1 MFSRKKKDKDKESK
15 EERKKEKKDKKE
27 KKEKK
32 HKFFSR
38 GERRDHS
45 GMSHEELAQLEES
58 ALKRGIFNVS
68 LTRRKKHQPDT
79 DSLENQPMATQA
91 SDSSETSSLSSMG
104 RGSGQFPGEALEG
117 ATAAPVPP
125 RRSSENRPPVPP
137 KPAARPKKGILK
149 SSFGK
154 ADKMRISASLD
165 DTHTLARNTVM
176 NENLFSGDEE
186 QPLEAPP
193 RKKITSPRAAQAEVP
208 LFPTLGEKTF
218 NADLRLPAVAPPK
231 PPRSRD
237 ININRQPTGDF
248 GFSLRR
254 GVIVERT
261 YDNKELQKVVHFA
274 EPTFAK
280 NNLTGLLPGDRL
292 VEVNG
297 VNVEQCTRDEVV
309 EMIKK
314 SGDSVNLKVQPIPE
328 LSELTSRT
336 GSEAETPAEQSP
348 VHTGTLKRSGSMR
361 YKKDKRAK
369 SEDQVAEEQ
378 SWLSHA
384 EKVWLVHK
392 GGFAGAGLLPG
403 QGDIPEGRVKVK
415 LDHGGEVLEVDEDD
429 VEKANPT
436 QHDRAEDIASLRYL
450 NESGVLHTLRQRYG
464 SNLIHTYA
472 GPTLL
477 VINPMHPLSVYSD
490 KVIQMFKGCKQE
502 DMPPHIYAA
511 AQTAYRN
518 MLSSRLDQSLIF
530 LGSSG
535 SGKTMNSRHVLQY
548 LATVAGTVN
557 NKVTVEKLNAVC
569 TILEAFGNSKT
580 AMNNNATRYAHIT
593 TLDFDHSGQVVSAAI
608 QTLLLD
614 KSRVVRRPEGELSFN
629 VFYQLLAGADSIL
642 KNELYLSNLEP
653 NMFITPL
660 DRTDDRQRASLA
672 WARLQGAMEV
682 LGFTDDEQKA
692 IWSVLAAVY
701 HLGAAGAVKGSASVG
716 AQFAKPSAAQ
726 KAASLLGYEVEELAQ
741 CVFKVGGAV
750 TRATSFRGGDRPAS
764 SPTEPPSPVELL
776 EGMAVGLYAELF
788 NVVVSLMNRCL
799 ASTYR
804 SVSSMVLLDVPGFQN
819 PQTVGRER
827 GASFEDL
834 CYNYAN
840 ERLQLSFHDTTFTSL
855 QDRYAQ
861 ENIDCSFETVTSTP
875 APMVAVIDKP
885 GQQGLDW
892 DQDEL
897 SRTNLD
903 TQALDHKGLLW
914 ILEEESLM
922 PGATEESFLQR
933 VYSCYGDGTS
943 RREGLVHRGT
953 KKSSFILRHAQG
965 SNPVQYDVTN
975 WLKHARESPAT
986 KNAAGVL
993 QDSQKENVCG
1003 LFAGRLPTSNI
1014 YSGSVVGLESASSLR
1029 RISSI
1034 RKSFTGGAAA
1044 VKKRSLCMQ
1053 VKYQVDGIMDT
1064 IKRTRTHFV
1073 CCLMPQVNAGLCDPK
1088 NGMLTKSSQTTS
1100 TDTVDMLNVP
1110 LVRSQIRGM
1119 ESLEAVRT
1127 YRQGYPEHMLFGE
1140 FRRRFEVLAP
1150 AGDRPNEPVLDE
1162 RKAAEDLLSHLD
1174 LEKTSYRMGLS
1185 QVFFRAGALA
1195 QLEDQRDEKTT
1206 DTISKFQA
1214 HCRGYI
1220 ARQNLKKIK
1229 VQELAIRCIQR
1240 NVKIYMAVRN
1250 WPWFRLVTKVLPL
1263 LNVHRTE
1270 DELKE
1275 KLVEVDQLKAK
1286 LEKIEKER
1294 NDLRQANNKLETKV
1308 ADLTSELSD
1317 EHSTANSASEM
1328 LETETGERMKLEK
1341 EMTQLQ
1347 DQNDGLQQKMRQ
1359 MEIELTQMRLIKASR
1374 IGAVESDEEEDEG
1387 ESIYRVK
1394 YERAMRENEFIKKQ
1408 LQQKHEDEMEQHLT
1422 AKKQLERKLAD
1433 ALEDAEEQQRQVSSL
1448 KKKCQ
1453 RVTAEMQDM
1462 KLHLETQQERNSQL
1476 EKKQRKF
1483 DHDVH
1488 IIQEETVREKAAKDR
1503 LQHEKDQ
1510 MQTELMRLKNSLA
1523 DREAEYDNLTIKAQ
1537 RIEVELTE
1545 MSSAGSLDD
1554 KEVASL
1560 RHAKRDLE
1568 AKVKDQEEELDEQ
1581 AGQIQMLE
1589 QAKLRL
1595 EMEMEKQKQKH
1606 NKELD
1611 SRDEE
1616 VEEIRTQSHRK
1627 MKQLEMQLEDERS
1640 EKSSL
1645 QGVKRELELKIRE
1658 IDERAPKRDVEKELR
1673 LKKDLKRTRAL
1684 LQDAQTMIE
1693 HLKMNA
1699 PSKQQLK
1706 QLKGQLEDSQFAC
1719 AAAVKARKAIESEL
1733 EDLQHQLD
1741 ETSKSKNEVER
1752 KIGQLEREKT
1762 DLQSKLEEDGEE
1774 MAELLKKHKALV
1786 AQASLDKTQI
1796 AEDAS
1801 HIAELNQQ
1809 KENLESTVS
1818 ELMDKLTIMEEGST
1832 GVPHASLLRL
1842 ESKIRDL
1849 ESKLDLERTT
1859 KHRQEIQV
1867 GRLKE
1872 NIQRLQEERDNL
1884 DAAKQRHQEIT
1895 RRMERQLR
1903 DSREEFSDLQRK
1915 ETEATQKK
1923 HDLEMEIAEMESKN
1937 EGLQADLKLAFR
1949 RIGELQAALE
1959 DDVSDSGD
1967 DDSRSESEIS
1977 DDEELTELRK
1987 KFRARSRD
1995 WSDDSESEG
2004 EEPKRPSRKI
2014 SSSPDAT
2021 VPKENGDSS
2030 HRSSNRYNLDDDDSV
2045 FTKKSSWRDYINED
2059 DNDVD
2064 LEYNRETRRAWRES
2078 SADADDEETVVKK
2091 RTNRSS
2097 FSCLNDMEEEEA
2109 SDVKKTTTVI
2119 DSTTKTEKKVTSSTT
2134 KTETKVTEDGVE
2146 DDIEAS
2152 IERDI
2157 AEMRK
2162 RHLLSKSYSEE
2173 QADSPPEDRK
2183 WKLSDGTDLDSL
2195 LKDSSSRHSRLTL
2208 TDDEKEEIST
2218 RQTRITDNVND
2229 SRSSR
2234 VSAVNEENRIRKSRL
2249 LDDGPEDTVTRNRRL
2264 LDDEISSDVPKDGL
2278 GSGTR
2283 TLHIGGKTEP
2293 SDNSLDQVDAA
2304 VLQSPSSTLSKYRT
2318 RFQDPELA
2326 LLLNDKDDDEND
2338 ITSSLSKKSK
2348 KYSEL
2353 EDKDFLP
2360 KSKTRLSSPLA
2371 DDDDDDIM
2379 KYLSKRYKGRSEL
2392 EDKDFMPKS
2401 KTRITSDF
2409 DEDFVPS
2416 MVIYGSKG
2424 RSELEDMDFLPKSKS
2439 KLSAKDGVE
2448 DDISSLLSKGKKTL
2462 SELEDKGILPVSK
2475 VQSPIEYEKL
2485 ENGENDSVEKSGKS
2499 NKDSDIKTVEETE
2512 PTIDLLEAQKSSE
2525 TKDLSVQPV
2534 ADEVKVEAS
2543 KDDDSKSLTPTKTKD
2558 LMDDDEV
2565 ASLLAKRKKGQS
2577 EEQKKNVSPEL
2588 SQAVTAADL
2597 MEPDDVASLLAKRR
2611 KGQSEL
2617 ENKGILPK
2625 TKSETSWLD
2634 KELPAIVKEKAG
2646 PDAPDKDEV
2655 KVKTESEKEKIVKAK
2670 GKTTEPASEEKQKV
2684 ASDLSPT
2691 TQDEK
2696 LTSKAAALKLVSEEP
2711 KPVKLT
2717 KEVKKEETTDDKAVK
2732 RVSFLE
2738 KYTEIALAK
2747 DETLPSLLAEESKT
2761 VSNTSLETKTVSKT
2775 EKEVKIVSKADK
2787 ETKNISK
2794 VALDTKD
2801 VSKSAEARKDVSVA
2815 GSKKTLVK
2823 KEDQEIS
2830 SKTVSKAKEE
2840 IKTVSKT
2847 SQEVKTTKTVQDTKT
2862 APKKF
2867 EEVKSVPN
2875 VHREPAPVSKA
2886 VKETKSSSQEVVEEK
2901 QPSLTEALRAA
2912 NKQNNLELLKSK
2924 VEIKNELQKI
2934 SLDVQELMSAA
2945 FQPRDSDTT
2954 DKKAGR
2960 VTTTLTKELQS
2971 PTKTEKKPVA
2981 ADSGTSQPKKRVDF
2995 RSPTKAKSEFSFEPQ
3010 AKTEGAVSS
3019 EQKVRKVSSLTTEL
3033 RPTRQAAKESK
3044 PPDPKPPEPPS
3055 QQPHVPKFKKIT
3067 PPGSL
3072 DGELSH
3078 SLFGL
3083 MNKPSKFKRGKVSAQ
3098 FESQSPNVESAPKA
3112 SKTFSSSKNTETAKK
3127 ETTVPSDSKVIKAD
3141 KDKITV
3147 QKPLKQTEAKAEV
3160 KKAVSDESRVK
3171 ENRNVPDVKRGR
3183 SRDSPKSQERRTEAY
3198 KAATKIN
3205 EPIKPNPI
3213 MIRQPSLP
3221 QDIEP
3226 PTEFPKELVKY
3237 GAGVKEETPKKAS
3250 GPKKKP
3256 SAVLQAAL
3264 FWESRV
3270 DVKRSGSPV
3279 PRPFSP
3285 EPQTNGK
3292 KASSG
3297 GVGKQG
3303 AAQSESQLFSKPTMI
3318 RKHRP

>member
-1 MFSRKKKDKDKESK
+1 M
-15 EERKKEKKDKKE
+15 
-27 KKEKK
+27 
-32 HKFFSR
+32 
-38 GERRDHS
+38 
-45 GMSHEELAQLEES
+45 
-58 ALKRGIFNVS
+58 
-68 LTRRKKHQPDT
+68 
-79 DSLENQPMATQA
+79 
-91 SDSSETSSLSSMG
+91 
-104 RGSGQFPGEALEG
+104 
-117 ATAAPVPP
+117 TAAHLSPTW
-125 RRSSENRPPVPP
+125 RNR
-137 KPAARPKKGILK
+137 ILLH
-149 SSFGK
+149 
-154 ADKMRISASLD
+154 DH
-165 DTHTLARNTVM
+165 DTC
-176 NENLFSGDEE
+176 
-186 QPLEAPP
+186 
-193 RKKITSPRAAQAEVP
+193 
-208 LFPTLGEKTF
+208 
-218 NADLRLPAVAPPK
+218 
-231 PPRSRD
+231 
-237 ININRQPTGDF
+237 
-248 GFSLRR
+248 GF
-254 GVIVERT
+254 
-261 YDNKELQKVVHFA
+261 
-274 EPTFAK
+274 
-280 NNLTGLLPGDRL
+280 
-292 VEVNG
+292 
-297 VNVEQCTRDEVV
+297 C
-309 EMIKK
+309 
-314 SGDSVNLKVQPIPE
+314 
-328 LSELTSRT
+328 
-336 GSEAETPAEQSP
+336 
-348 VHTGTLKRSGSMR
+348 
-361 YKKDKRAK
+361 AK
-369 SEDQVAEEQ
+369 SEGQVAEEE

-392 GGFAGAGLLPG
+392 GGFAGAGLIPSEDDL
-403 QGDIPEGRVKVK
+403 PEGRVKVK

-530 LGSSG
+530 LGASG

-557 NKVTVEKLNAVC
+557 NKVSVEKLNAVS

-580 AMNNNATRYAHIT
+580 AINNNATRYAHIT

-653 NMFITPL
+653 NIFVTPL

-701 HLGAAGAVKGSASVG
+701 HLGAAGAVKGSMSVG

-741 CVFKVGGAV
+741 CVFKVSGGV
-750 TRATSFRGGDRPAS
+750 TRASSFRGGERPAG
-764 SPTEPPSPVELL
+764 SPTEPPNPVELL
-776 EGMAVGLYAELF
+776 EGMAVGLYSELF

-933 VYSCYGDGTS
+933 VYSSYGDGTS

-965 SNPVQYDVTN
+965 SNPVQYDATN

-986 KNAAGVL
+986 KNASGVL
-993 QDSQKENVCG
+993 QDSQKENICG

-1088 NGMLTKSSQTTS
+1088 NGMLTKSSQTTA

-1150 AGDRPNEPVLDE
+1150 GGDRPNEPVLDE

-1286 LEKIEKER
+1286 LDKIEKER

-1341 EMTQLQ
+1341 EMNQLQ

-1359 MEIELTQMRLIKASR
+1359 MEIELTQMRLIRASQ

-1408 LQQKHEDEMEQHLT
+1408 LQQKHEDEMEQHHT
-1422 AKKQLERKLAD
+1422 AKKQLERKLAE

-1448 KKKCQ
+1448 KKKSQ
-1453 RVTAEMQDM
+1453 RLTAEMQDM

-1510 MQTELMRLKNSLA
+1510 LQTELLRLRNSLA
-1523 DREAEYDNLTIKAQ
+1523 DREAEYDNLTVKAQ

-1595 EMEMEKQKQKH
+1595 EMEMEKQKQKQ

-1658 IDERAPKRDVEKELR
+1658 LDERAPKRDVEKELR

-1741 ETSKSKNEVER
+1741 ETSKTKNEVER

-1786 AQASLDKTQI
+1786 AQASLDKTRI

-1884 DAAKQRHQEIT
+1884 DASKQRHQEIT

-1923 HDLEMEIAEMESKN
+1923 HDLEMEIAEMEGKN
-1937 EGLQADLKLAFR
+1937 DGLQADLKLAFR
-1949 RIGELQAALE
+1949 RIAELQAALE

-1995 WSDDSESEG
+1995 WSDDSESES
-2004 EEPKRPSRKI
+2004 EEPKRPTRKR

-2091 RTNRSS
+2091 RANRSS
-2097 FSCLNDMEEEEA
+2097 FSCLNDMEEEDT
-2109 SDVKKTTTVI
+2109 STDLKKSAIIDSSSKIETTV
-2119 DSTTKTEKKVTSSTT
+2119 KSSTT
-2134 KTETKVTEDGVE
+2134 KTETKATEDGVE
-2146 DDIEAS
+2146 DDSIEAS

-2162 RHLLSKSYSEE
+2162 RHLLSKTASEE

-2218 RQTRITDNVND
+2218 RQTRLTDNVND

-2234 VSAVNEENRIRKSRL
+2234 ISAVNEENRIRKSRL
-2249 LDDGPEDTVTRNRRL
+2249 LDDSPDDVVTRNRRL
-2264 LDDEISSDVPKDGL
+2264 LDDEITSDVPKDGL

-2283 TLHIGGKTEP
+2283 TMHIGGKTEP

-2326 LLLNDKDDDEND
+2326 LLLNDNASDDE
-2338 ITSSLSKKSK
+2338 IELTSSLSKKSK
-2348 KYSEL
+2348 KHSEL

-2360 KSKTRLSSPLA
+2360 KSKTKLSSVP

-2392 EDKDFMPKS
+2392 EDKDFLPKS
-2401 KTRITSDF
+2401 RTRVTSDF

-2416 MVIYGSKG
+2416 MVIYGTKG
-2424 RSELEDMDFLPKSKS
+2424 RSELEDMDFLPKSKTKS
-2439 KLSAKDGVE
+2439 SAKDGVE

-2462 SELEDKGILPVSK
+2462 SDLEDKDFLPVSRVK
-2475 VQSPIEYEKL
+2475 SPIKYEKL
-2485 ENGENDSVEKSGKS
+2485 ENVENDSEEGSSKST
-2499 NKDSDIKTVEETE
+2499 KTSELKMAEDTE
-2512 PTIDLLEAQKSSE
+2512 PTINLSEVQKSSE
-2525 TKDLSVQPV
+2525 IKDLSAQPV
-2534 ADEVKVEAS
+2534 TDKAKVDAS
-2543 KDDDSKSLTPTKTKD
+2543 KDETKD
-2558 LMDDDEV
+2558 MMDDDEV
-2565 ASLLAKRKKGQS
+2565 ATLLAKRKKDQF
-2577 EEQKKNVSPEL
+2577 EEEKKKVSPEPQ
-2588 SQAVTAADL
+2588 QAVTAADL
-2597 MEPDDVASLLAKRR
+2597 MEPDDVASLLAKRK
-2611 KGQSEL
+2611 KGLSEL

-2625 TKSETSWLD
+2625 SKSETSWLD
-2634 KELPAIVKEKAG
+2634 KELPAIVPEKAG
-2646 PDAPDKDEV
+2646 PKTTAKEEV
-2655 KVKTESEKEKIVKAK
+2655 KTKAETVKEKKVTTK
-2670 GKTTEPASEEKQKV
+2670 GKTAEPSAEVKQKV
-2684 ASDLSPT
+2684 ASDLSPGI
-2691 TQDEK
+2691 QDNK
-2696 LTSKAAALKLVSEEP
+2696 TATPKLVSEEP
-2711 KPVKLT
+2711 NLLSRPVEVT
-2717 KEVKKEETTDDKAVK
+2717 KEVKMEELTDDKAIK
-2732 RVSFLE
+2732 RQSFLE

-2747 DETLPSLLAEESKT
+2747 DDTLPSLLAQD
-2761 VSNTSLETKTVSKT
+2761 VKTVSKT
-2775 EKEVKIVSKADK
+2775 GQETKSVSRTDKEAKIVSKADK

-2794 VALDTKD
+2794 VASETKD
-2801 VSKSAEARKDVSVA
+2801 VSKPAEAKKDLSVV
-2815 GSKKTLVK
+2815 GIKKTPVTK
-2823 KEDQEIS
+2823 DEIGISKIQE
-2830 SKTVSKAKEE
+2830 SKTVSKAKGEL
-2840 IKTVSKT
+2840 KTVSKT
-2847 SQEVKTTKTVQDTKT
+2847 VQEMKTTKTVHETKT
-2862 APKKF
+2862 VPKKH
-2867 EEVKSVPN
+2867 EEVKSVHN
-2875 VHREPAPVSKA
+2875 EPEPVSKGL
-2886 VKETKSSSQEVVEEK
+2886 KETKSSSQEGKE
-2901 QPSLTEALRAA
+2901 PSLTEALRAA
-2912 NKQNNLELLKSK
+2912 NKQNNLDLIKSK

-2945 FQPRDSDTT
+2945 FQPRDSDTS

-2971 PTKTEKKPVA
+2971 PTKTEKKA
-2981 ADSGTSQPKKRVDF
+2981 AATDSGTVQPKKKVIFSTLKQDL
-2995 RSPTKAKSEFSFEPQ
+2995 RSPTKTKTEFPFEPQ
-3010 AKTEGAVSS
+3010 AKTE
-3019 EQKVRKVSSLTTEL
+3019 EKVRKVSSLTTEL
-3033 RPTRQAAKESK
+3033 RSTGQGAKESK
-3044 PPDPKPPEPPS
+3044 PPEPKPPEPPV

-3067 PPGSL
+3067 PPASHSA

-3083 MNKPSKFKRGKVSAQ
+3083 MNKPSKFKRGKVSAK
-3098 FESQSPNVESAPKA
+3098 FESQSSNVETVLPKA
-3112 SKTFSSSKNTETAKK
+3112 YNTFPRSKKTETVQK
-3127 ETTVPSDSKVIKAD
+3127 ESTVPSENKVIKAD
-3141 KDKITV
+3141 KDKTTV
-3147 QKPLKQTEAKAEV
+3147 QKSLKQTEAKAEV
-3160 KKAVSDESRVK
+3160 KKAVPDVSSVK
-3171 ENRNVPDVKRGR
+3171 ENRNVPDTKGGR
-3183 SRDSPKSQERRTEAY
+3183 SRARDSPKSQERRTEAY

-3221 QDIEP
+3221 QDIET

-3237 GAGVKEETPKKAS
+3237 GAGVKDETPKKAS

-3297 GVGKQG
+3297 GVSKQG
-3303 AAQSESQLFSKPTMI
+3303 AAQSESQLFSKSTMI

>member
-38 GERRDHS
+38 GERRDQS

-68 LTRRKKHQPDT
+68 LTRRKKHHPDQ

-104 RGSGQFPGEALEG
+104 RGSGQFGAGEALEG

-193 RKKITSPRAAQAEVP
+193 RKKFSSPRAAQADVP

-297 VNVEQCTRDEVV
+297 ANVEQCTRDEVV

-336 GSEAETPAEQSP
+336 GSEAETPVEQSP

-361 YKKDKRAK
+361 YKKDKMAK
-369 SEDQVAEEQ
+369 SEDQLAEEQ

-392 GGFAGAGLLPG
+392 GGFAGAGLLPS
-403 QGDIPEGRVKVK
+403 QGDLPEGRVKVK

-530 LGSSG
+530 LGASG

-557 NKVTVEKLNAVC
+557 NKVSVEKLNAVC

-580 AMNNNATRYAHIT
+580 AINNNATRYAHIT

-660 DRTDDRQRASLA
+660 ERTDDRQRASLA

-682 LGFTDDEQKA
+682 LGFTEDEQKA

-701 HLGAAGAVKGSASVG
+701 HLGAAGAVKGSMSVG

-741 CVFKVGGAV
+741 CVFKVGSAV
-750 TRATSFRGGDRPAS
+750 ARAPSFRGGERPAS
-764 SPTEPPSPVELL
+764 SPTEPPNPVELL
-776 EGMAVGLYAELF
+776 EGMAVGLYSELF

-986 KNAAGVL
+986 KNASGVL
-993 QDSQKENVCG
+993 QDSQKENICG

-1088 NGMLTKSSQTTS
+1088 NGMLTKSSQTAAP
-1100 TDTVDMLNVP
+1100 DTVDMLNVP

-1294 NDLRQANNKLETKV
+1294 NELRQANNKLETKV

-1347 DQNDGLQQKMRQ
+1347 DQNDSLQQKMRQ
-1359 MEIELTQMRLIKASR
+1359 MEIELTQMRLIRASR

-1387 ESIYRVK
+1387 ESIYKVK

-1488 IIQEETVREKAAKDR
+1488 IVQEETVREKAAKDR

-1510 MQTELMRLKNSLA
+1510 LQTELLRLRNSLA
-1523 DREAEYDNLTIKAQ
+1523 DREAEYDNLTLKAQ

-1645 QGVKRELELKIRE
+1645 QQVKRELELKIRE

-1741 ETSKSKNEVER
+1741 ETSKAKNEVER

-1796 AEDAS
+1796 AEDAA

-1923 HDLEMEIAEMESKN
+1923 HDLEMEVAEFESKN

-1949 RIGELQAALE
+1949 RIAELQAALE

-1995 WSDDSESEG
+1995 WSDDSESES

-2091 RTNRSS
+2091 RANRSS
-2097 FSCLNDMEEEEA
+2097 FSCLNDMEEE
-2109 SDVKKTTTVI
+2109 D
-2119 DSTTKTEKKVTSSTT
+2119 DSTNLKKKSSLIDTSTKTDTKVTRSST
-2134 KTETKVTEDGVE
+2134 KTETKATEDGVE

-2162 RHLLSKSYSEE
+2162 RHLLSKSASEE

-2218 RQTRITDNVND
+2218 RQTRLTDNVND

-2234 VSAVNEENRIRKSRL
+2234 ISEVNEENRIRKSRL
-2249 LDDGPEDTVTRNRRL
+2249 LDGSPDDVVTRNRRL
-2264 LDDEISSDVPKDGL
+2264 LDDEISSDMPKDGL

-2283 TLHIGGKTEP
+2283 TMHIGGTEP

-2304 VLQSPSSTLSKYRT
+2304 VLQSPSSTLTKYRT
-2318 RFQDPELA
+2318 RFRDPELA
-2326 LLLNDKDDDEND
+2326 YLLNDDDDEND
-2338 ITSSLSKKSK
+2338 ITSSLTKRSK

-2360 KSKTRLSSPLA
+2360 KSKTRLSSPL

-2379 KYLSKRYKGRSEL
+2379 KLLSKRYKGRSGL
-2392 EDKDFMPKS
+2392 EDSDFLPKS
-2401 KTRITSDF
+2401 KTRVTSDF

-2416 MVIYGSKG
+2416 MVIYGTKG
-2424 RSELEDMDFLPKSKS
+2424 RSELEDMDFLPKSKAKS
-2439 KLSAKDGVE
+2439 KAKDGVE

-2462 SELEDKGILPVSK
+2462 SELEDKDLLPASK
-2475 VQSPIEYEKL
+2475 VQSPVKDKNL
-2485 ENGENDSVEKSGKS
+2485 ENDKKESVGDSSKST
-2499 NKDSDIKTVEETE
+2499 KTTE
-2512 PTIDLLEAQKSSE
+2512 VTEDTDTINLLEVQKSE
-2525 TKDLSVQPV
+2525 TKDLSV
-2534 ADEVKVEAS
+2534 ADEQKVEAS
-2543 KDDDSKSLTPTKTKD
+2543 KDSKSLTPTKTKD

-2565 ASLLAKRKKGQS
+2565 ASLLAKRKKGQP
-2577 EEQKKNVSPEL
+2577 EEEEKNVSPEPRQ
-2588 SQAVTAADL
+2588 SVTAADL

-2625 TKSETSWLD
+2625 SKAETSWLD
-2634 KELPAIVKEKAG
+2634 KELPAIVKEKAVQ
-2646 PDAPDKDEV
+2646 DTTAKDEV
-2655 KVKTESEKEKIVKAK
+2655 KTKAVTENEEKVKTK
-2670 GKTTEPASEEKQKV
+2670 GKTAEPSSEVKQKV
-2684 ASDLSPT
+2684 ASDLSPSI
-2691 TQDEK
+2691 QDEK
-2696 LTSKAAALKLVSEEP
+2696 PVSKSATSKLVSEEAKTP
-2711 KPVKLT
+2711 SKPVEVIK
-2717 KEVKKEETTDDKAVK
+2717 KVKKEEPTEDKAVK

-2747 DETLPSLLAEESKT
+2747 DETLPSLLAQ
-2761 VSNTSLETKTVSKT
+2761 ETKT
-2775 EKEVKIVSKADK
+2775 VSKADK

-2794 VALDTKD
+2794 VASESKD
-2801 VSKSAEARKDVSVA
+2801 VSKSAEAKKDLSVA
-2815 GSKKTLVK
+2815 GKKKTK
-2823 KEDQEIS
+2823 GDQEMSKIQET
-2830 SKTVSKAKEE
+2830 KTVPKAKGELE
-2840 IKTVSKT
+2840 TVSKT
-2847 SQEVKTTKTVQDTKT
+2847 VQEMKTSAQDSK
-2862 APKKF
+2862 AVPKKH
-2867 EEVKSVPN
+2867 EEVKNVPSV
-2875 VHREPAPVSKA
+2875 HKEPEPVSIV
-2886 VKETKSSSQEVVEEK
+2886 VKETKASLKDGKEEK

-2912 NKQNNLELLKSK
+2912 NKQNNIDLLKSK

-2945 FQPRDSDTT
+2945 FQPRDSDTA

-2971 PTKTEKKPVA
+2971 PTKTEKKAVKGGEKTPPAV
-2981 ADSGTSQPKKRVDF
+2981 DSGTSQPKKRVVSSLKQDL
-2995 RSPTKAKSEFSFEPQ
+2995 RSPTKTKAEFPFETQ
-3010 AKTEGAVSS
+3010 AKAEGSVSS

-3033 RPTRQAAKESK
+3033 RSTRQGAIESK
-3044 PPDPKPPEPPS
+3044 PPEPKPPEPPQ
-3055 QQPHVPKFKKIT
+3055 QQPHVPKFKKIN
-3067 PPGSL
+3067 PPASL
-3072 DGELSH
+3072 DGELTH

-3083 MNKPSKFKRGKVSAQ
+3083 MNKPKFKKGKLSSQ
-3098 FESQSPNVESAPKA
+3098 FEPKSPNVDSVPKD
-3112 SKTFSSSKNTETAKK
+3112 SKTSSSLQKNETAKK
-3127 ETTVPSDSKVIKAD
+3127 ETAIFSDSKVTKTD

-3147 QKPLKQTEAKAEV
+3147 QKQLKQTEPKDEV
-3160 KKAVSDESRVK
+3160 KKVVPDVSSVK
-3171 ENRNVPDVKRGR
+3171 ENRNVPGRKGGR
-3183 SRDSPKSQERRTEAY
+3183 SRDSPKSQERRAEAY

-3237 GAGVKEETPKKAS
+3237 GVKDETPKKAS

-3297 GVGKQG
+3297 GVSKQG
-3303 AAQSESQLFSKPTMI
+3303 AAQSESQLFSKSTMI

>member
-1 MFSRKKKDKDKESK
+1 M
-15 EERKKEKKDKKE
+15 
-27 KKEKK
+27 
-32 HKFFSR
+32 
-38 GERRDHS
+38 DHS

-361 YKKDKRAK
+361 YKKDKRILAQAIPKEKELGSRGGEIHTDILCTLISKTCLQNVRQKGKVQPFAK
-369 SEDQVAEEQ
+369 QKRDLSYPPGDGMRSLLVWNVQGCKHFSVKQFYGGLESQFGLDRRAKLQKTACPDILDAADADGSAGREGASSARRSAVEKLNNHRIIADLLEDHRSSVKSDLLSFWLDFYTDVKSQALKLLYIFLFVMASRGQVAEEQ
-378 SWLSHA
+378 SWLNHA

-557 NKVTVEKLNAVC
+557 NKVSVEKLNAVC

-660 DRTDDRQRASLA
+660 ERTDDRQRASLA

-776 EGMAVGLYAELF
+776 EGMAVGLYSELF

-885 GQQGLDW
+885 GQQG
-892 DQDEL
+892 L

-1088 NGMLTKSSQTTS
+1088 NGMLTKSSQTTA

-1185 QVFFRAGALA
+1185 Q
-1195 QLEDQRDEKTT
+1195 
-1206 DTISKFQA
+1206 
-1214 HCRGYI
+1214 GY
-1220 ARQNLKKIK
+1220 
-1229 VQELAIRCIQR
+1229 
-1240 NVKIYMAVRN
+1240 
-1250 WPWFRLVTKVLPL
+1250 
-1263 LNVHRTE
+1263 
-1270 DELKE
+1270 
-1275 KLVEVDQLKAK
+1275 
-1286 LEKIEKER
+1286 
-1294 NDLRQANNKLETKV
+1294 
-1308 ADLTSELSD
+1308 
-1317 EHSTANSASEM
+1317 
-1328 LETETGERMKLEK
+1328 
-1341 EMTQLQ
+1341 
-1347 DQNDGLQQKMRQ
+1347 
-1359 MEIELTQMRLIKASR
+1359 
-1374 IGAVESDEEEDEG
+1374 
-1387 ESIYRVK
+1387 
-1394 YERAMRENEFIKKQ
+1394 
-1408 LQQKHEDEMEQHLT
+1408 
-1422 AKKQLERKLAD
+1422 
-1433 ALEDAEEQQRQVSSL
+1433 
-1448 KKKCQ
+1448 
-1453 RVTAEMQDM
+1453 
-1462 KLHLETQQERNSQL
+1462 
-1476 EKKQRKF
+1476 
-1483 DHDVH
+1483 
-1488 IIQEETVREKAAKDR
+1488 
-1503 LQHEKDQ
+1503 
-1510 MQTELMRLKNSLA
+1510 
-1523 DREAEYDNLTIKAQ
+1523 
-1537 RIEVELTE
+1537 
-1545 MSSAGSLDD
+1545 
-1554 KEVASL
+1554 
-1560 RHAKRDLE
+1560 
-1568 AKVKDQEEELDEQ
+1568 
-1581 AGQIQMLE
+1581 
-1589 QAKLRL
+1589 
-1595 EMEMEKQKQKH
+1595 
-1606 NKELD
+1606 
-1611 SRDEE
+1611 
-1616 VEEIRTQSHRK
+1616 
-1627 MKQLEMQLEDERS
+1627 
-1640 EKSSL
+1640 
-1645 QGVKRELELKIRE
+1645 
-1658 IDERAPKRDVEKELR
+1658 
-1673 LKKDLKRTRAL
+1673 
-1684 LQDAQTMIE
+1684 
-1693 HLKMNA
+1693 
-1699 PSKQQLK
+1699 
-1706 QLKGQLEDSQFAC
+1706 
-1719 AAAVKARKAIESEL
+1719 
-1733 EDLQHQLD
+1733 
-1741 ETSKSKNEVER
+1741 
-1752 KIGQLEREKT
+1752 
-1762 DLQSKLEEDGEE
+1762 
-1774 MAELLKKHKALV
+1774 
-1786 AQASLDKTQI
+1786 
-1796 AEDAS
+1796 
-1801 HIAELNQQ
+1801 
-1809 KENLESTVS
+1809 
-1818 ELMDKLTIMEEGST
+1818 
-1832 GVPHASLLRL
+1832 
-1842 ESKIRDL
+1842 
-1849 ESKLDLERTT
+1849 
-1859 KHRQEIQV
+1859 
-1867 GRLKE
+1867 
-1872 NIQRLQEERDNL
+1872 
-1884 DAAKQRHQEIT
+1884 
-1895 RRMERQLR
+1895 
-1903 DSREEFSDLQRK
+1903 
-1915 ETEATQKK
+1915 
-1923 HDLEMEIAEMESKN
+1923 
-1937 EGLQADLKLAFR
+1937 
-1949 RIGELQAALE
+1949 
-1959 DDVSDSGD
+1959 
-1967 DDSRSESEIS
+1967 
-1977 DDEELTELRK
+1977 
-1987 KFRARSRD
+1987 
-1995 WSDDSESEG
+1995 
-2004 EEPKRPSRKI
+2004 
-2014 SSSPDAT
+2014 
-2021 VPKENGDSS
+2021 
-2030 HRSSNRYNLDDDDSV
+2030 
-2045 FTKKSSWRDYINED
+2045 
-2059 DNDVD
+2059 
-2064 LEYNRETRRAWRES
+2064 
-2078 SADADDEETVVKK
+2078 
-2091 RTNRSS
+2091 
-2097 FSCLNDMEEEEA
+2097 
-2109 SDVKKTTTVI
+2109 
-2119 DSTTKTEKKVTSSTT
+2119 
-2134 KTETKVTEDGVE
+2134 
-2146 DDIEAS
+2146 
-2152 IERDI
+2152 
-2157 AEMRK
+2157 
-2162 RHLLSKSYSEE
+2162 LSK
-2173 QADSPPEDRK
+2173 
-2183 WKLSDGTDLDSL
+2183 
-2195 LKDSSSRHSRLTL
+2195 H
-2208 TDDEKEEIST
+2208 
-2218 RQTRITDNVND
+2218 
-2229 SRSSR
+2229 
-2234 VSAVNEENRIRKSRL
+2234 
-2249 LDDGPEDTVTRNRRL
+2249 
-2264 LDDEISSDVPKDGL
+2264 
-2278 GSGTR
+2278 
-2283 TLHIGGKTEP
+2283 
-2293 SDNSLDQVDAA
+2293 
-2304 VLQSPSSTLSKYRT
+2304 
-2318 RFQDPELA
+2318 
-2326 LLLNDKDDDEND
+2326 
-2338 ITSSLSKKSK
+2338 
-2348 KYSEL
+2348 
-2353 EDKDFLP
+2353 
-2360 KSKTRLSSPLA
+2360 LSSP
-2371 DDDDDDIM
+2371 
-2379 KYLSKRYKGRSEL
+2379 S
-2392 EDKDFMPKS
+2392 
-2401 KTRITSDF
+2401 
-2409 DEDFVPS
+2409 PS
-2416 MVIYGSKG
+2416 
-2424 RSELEDMDFLPKSKS
+2424 R
-2439 KLSAKDGVE
+2439 
-2448 DDISSLLSKGKKTL
+2448 
-2462 SELEDKGILPVSK
+2462 
-2475 VQSPIEYEKL
+2475 
-2485 ENGENDSVEKSGKS
+2485 
-2499 NKDSDIKTVEETE
+2499 
-2512 PTIDLLEAQKSSE
+2512 
-2525 TKDLSVQPV
+2525 
-2534 ADEVKVEAS
+2534 
-2543 KDDDSKSLTPTKTKD
+2543 
-2558 LMDDDEV
+2558 
-2565 ASLLAKRKKGQS
+2565 
-2577 EEQKKNVSPEL
+2577 
-2588 SQAVTAADL
+2588 
-2597 MEPDDVASLLAKRR
+2597 
-2611 KGQSEL
+2611 
-2617 ENKGILPK
+2617 
-2625 TKSETSWLD
+2625 
-2634 KELPAIVKEKAG
+2634 
-2646 PDAPDKDEV
+2646 
-2655 KVKTESEKEKIVKAK
+2655 
-2670 GKTTEPASEEKQKV
+2670 
-2684 ASDLSPT
+2684 
-2691 TQDEK
+2691 
-2696 LTSKAAALKLVSEEP
+2696 
-2711 KPVKLT
+2711 
-2717 KEVKKEETTDDKAVK
+2717 
-2732 RVSFLE
+2732 
-2738 KYTEIALAK
+2738 
-2747 DETLPSLLAEESKT
+2747 
-2761 VSNTSLETKTVSKT
+2761 
-2775 EKEVKIVSKADK
+2775 
-2787 ETKNISK
+2787 
-2794 VALDTKD
+2794 
-2801 VSKSAEARKDVSVA
+2801 
-2815 GSKKTLVK
+2815 
-2823 KEDQEIS
+2823 
-2830 SKTVSKAKEE
+2830 
-2840 IKTVSKT
+2840 
-2847 SQEVKTTKTVQDTKT
+2847 
-2862 APKKF
+2862 
-2867 EEVKSVPN
+2867 
-2875 VHREPAPVSKA
+2875 
-2886 VKETKSSSQEVVEEK
+2886 
-2901 QPSLTEALRAA
+2901 
-2912 NKQNNLELLKSK
+2912 
-2924 VEIKNELQKI
+2924 
-2934 SLDVQELMSAA
+2934 
-2945 FQPRDSDTT
+2945 
-2954 DKKAGR
+2954 
-2960 VTTTLTKELQS
+2960 
-2971 PTKTEKKPVA
+2971 
-2981 ADSGTSQPKKRVDF
+2981 
-2995 RSPTKAKSEFSFEPQ
+2995 
-3010 AKTEGAVSS
+3010 
-3019 EQKVRKVSSLTTEL
+3019 
-3033 RPTRQAAKESK
+3033 
-3044 PPDPKPPEPPS
+3044 
-3055 QQPHVPKFKKIT
+3055 
-3067 PPGSL
+3067 
-3072 DGELSH
+3072 
-3078 SLFGL
+3078 
-3083 MNKPSKFKRGKVSAQ
+3083 
-3098 FESQSPNVESAPKA
+3098 
-3112 SKTFSSSKNTETAKK
+3112 
-3127 ETTVPSDSKVIKAD
+3127 
-3141 KDKITV
+3141 
-3147 QKPLKQTEAKAEV
+3147 
-3160 KKAVSDESRVK
+3160 
-3171 ENRNVPDVKRGR
+3171 
-3183 SRDSPKSQERRTEAY
+3183 
-3198 KAATKIN
+3198 
-3205 EPIKPNPI
+3205 
-3213 MIRQPSLP
+3213 
-3221 QDIEP
+3221 
-3226 PTEFPKELVKY
+3226 
-3237 GAGVKEETPKKAS
+3237 
-3250 GPKKKP
+3250 
-3256 SAVLQAAL
+3256 
-3264 FWESRV
+3264 
-3270 DVKRSGSPV
+3270 
-3279 PRPFSP
+3279 
-3285 EPQTNGK
+3285 
-3292 KASSG
+3292 
-3297 GVGKQG
+3297 
-3303 AAQSESQLFSKPTMI
+3303 
-3318 RKHRP
+3318 